1 MNVPILRMTLRT
13 RRLAIFWFSIGSFG
27 YSLMIMGLWPFME
40 TIDWAAMVEALPEGM
55 AGERVVAD
63 LSPTEQSFYQ
73 YLSTEWSSWLQLV
86 AAYFGIWI
94 GASVVARDFGN
105 GTLDVLLSP
114 PISRTTFIVARM
126 SALLLGA
133 TLLCSASLVG
143 AVIGVLLW
151 VSDVDVRL
159 ADLALMHVQLL
170 LFTLA
175 TGGIGLVLATLI
187 LQPGRTY
194 GVGALLMV
202 AMFLLLI
209 VANFASGGEW
219 IKNFTL
225 FSYWNPIDQLVH
237 STFVWKDIIVLSSI
251 TLTTSTAAIL
261 IFRRRDMVV

>member
-1 MNVPILRMTLRT
+1 MNVPILRLTLRT
-13 RRLAIFWFSIGSFG
+13 RRLAIFWFSIGTFG

-40 TIDWAAMVEALPEGM
+40 TIDWAAMAEALPEGM
-55 AGERVVAD
+55 AGQRVQAD

-73 YLSTEWSSWLQLV
+73 YLSSEWSSWLQLV
-86 AAYFGIWI
+86 AAYFGLWI

-133 TLLCSASLVG
+133 SLLCSASLVG

-159 ADLALMHVQLL
+159 ADLALMHLQLL

-175 TGGIGLVLATLI
+175 TCGIGLVLATLI

-202 AMFLLLI
+202 VMFLLTI
-209 VANFASGGEW
+209 VATFASGGEW
-219 IKNFTL
+219 IENFTL

-237 STFVWKDIIVLSSI
+237 GTFVWTDIIVLSGV
-251 TLTTSTAAIL
+251 TLTTSAAAIL
-261 IFRRRDMVV
+261 IFRRRDMVA

>member
-86 AAYFGIWI
+86 ATYFGIWI
-94 GASVVARDFGN
+94 GASMVARDFGN

-133 TLLCSASLVG
+133 SLLCSASLVG

-175 TGGIGLVLATLI
+175 TG
-187 LQPGRTY
+187 
-194 GVGALLMV
+194 
-202 AMFLLLI
+202 
-209 VANFASGGEW
+209 
-219 IKNFTL
+219 
-225 FSYWNPIDQLVH
+225 
-237 STFVWKDIIVLSSI
+237 
-251 TLTTSTAAIL
+251 
-261 IFRRRDMVV
+261 